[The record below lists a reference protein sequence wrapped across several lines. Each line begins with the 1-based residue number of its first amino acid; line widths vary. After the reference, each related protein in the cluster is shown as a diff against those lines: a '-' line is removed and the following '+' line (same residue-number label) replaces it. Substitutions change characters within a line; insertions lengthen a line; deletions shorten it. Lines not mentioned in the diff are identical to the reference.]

1 MRDDENIRVLENQ
14 LLKLV
19 SRSIELI
26 KNLAVIFN
34 PLDVGDDS
42 VCHCVIV
49 VFQAV
54 LEVFDQLVEGTA
66 FGVLLISQLFDIIV
80 LPEIWE

>member
-26 KNLAVIFN
+26 KNLAVIFD

-42 VCHCVIV
+42 VRHCVVV
-49 VFQAV
+49 VFQTL

-80 LPEIWE
+80 LSEI